1 MKNRKAKMLIAKPGQ
16 RIRISNRL
24 VIYYRYLG
32 FGGCSSIRFYSVW
45 RSRSAAQNR
54 WKNHLRTKGE

>member
-32 FGGCSSIRFYSVW
+32 FRGCSSIRFYGVW
-45 RSRSAAQNR
+45 RSRSAPQNR